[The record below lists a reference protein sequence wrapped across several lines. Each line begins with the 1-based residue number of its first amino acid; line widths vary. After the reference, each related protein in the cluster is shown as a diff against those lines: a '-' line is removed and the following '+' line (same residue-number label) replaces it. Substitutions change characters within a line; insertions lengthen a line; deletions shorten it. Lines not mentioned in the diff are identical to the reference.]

1 MQRQTTH
8 VFILQPDIQYS
19 RGFPDALP
27 LPANFL
33 PENDFFTPKE
43 AVVDWYFYTPEGMMS
58 SIEHLP
64 LENNQLQLKK
74 WLSKKSF
81 DYEYD
86 DRGRK
91 IRGKKFADISKIRLK
106 IERVICERVKQKRS
120 RRKTPIIET

>member
-8 VFILQPDIQYS
+8 VFILQPDIQYPI
-19 RGFPDALP
+19 GFPDALP
-27 LPANFL
+27 LPSNFL